1 MIQYEHNN
9 AHFTERFVLYR
20 MNIIM
25 HILQNVSYYTDEHNN
40 AHFMFCRTFHIIQNE
55 HNNAHFTERFVL
67 YRMNI
72 MMHILQNVSYYTV

>member
-1 MIQYEHNN
+1 
-9 AHFTERFVLYR
+9 

-25 HILQNVSYYTDEHNN
+25 HILQNVSYDTDD
-40 AHFMFCRTFHIIQNE
+40 E

-72 MMHILQNVSYYTV
+72 MMHILQNVSYDTE